1 MTALLVVLGAAL
13 GAPLRYLVDRAV
25 QARHDS
31 VFPWG
36 TFTVNVAGSLLL
48 GVLLGSAGRH
58 HVPGSVQALLGTGL
72 CGALTT
78 YSTFGYETL
87 RLIEDGARGCALLNV
102 VASVGAGLGAALCG
116 TMVAGVIWP
125 G

>member
-1 MTALLVVLGAAL
+1 MVVLGAMV

-25 QARHDS
+25 QAKHDS

-48 GVLLGSAGRH
+48 GFVAGLPADSAWT
-58 HVPGSVQALLGTGL
+58 ALLGTGF

-78 YSTFGYETL
+78 YSTFSYETL
-87 RLIEDGARGCALLNV
+87 RLTQDGFRFYALVNV
-102 VASVGAGLGAALCG
+102 VASVVAGLGAA
-116 TMVAGVIWP
+116 GVGLLLAQAI
-125 G
+125 